1 MAIIYK
7 TTIMRRISF
16 LLALYGLFIGCSSDN
31 AADLIKEAIQQEYYY
46 PTNEATIT
54 AAQIGDGT
62 GTLDP
67 KAITI
72 ANNKLYVC
80 NGDVLE
86 IFDATTLGYLKTI
99 TAYTKGTTTVPFVKL
114 SSVCVDNGR
123 IYIAS
128 TNSRLFVLDEVT
140 SAGITIVGNGSTSTT
155 FVNIY
160 GVTVKDG
167 LVFVKEKSTT
177 IKVFETSQIT
187 ESSDWNLK
195 PIAKLNTLNG
205 TDQLY
210 SMDVEA
216 GNLVVAGRDA
226 KSYLYYDI
234 AGIKT
239 NAAASLT
246 EPIKPVVSVF
256 DANKPTAIN
265 FGTDWAITSENNGKI
280 NYLCLYPKAEF
291 MARTFTPK
299 VSAPDIDV
307 TNKNPFGTIVSVAQ
321 LKDRIFLSDNTNKT
335 IRVLKLN
342 KSTISEQQ

>member
-1 MAIIYK
+1 MAITYK
-7 TTIMRRISF
+7 IIMRKIVF
-16 LLALYGLFIGCSSDN
+16 LIASICLFTGCSNDDSAN
-31 AADLIKEAIQQEYYY
+31 VKETTNYDYYY
-46 PTNEATIT
+46 PSDDASIT

-62 GTLDP
+62 GDLDP
-67 KAITI
+67 KGITI

-86 IFDATTLGYLKTI
+86 IFDATTLGHLKTI
-99 TAYTKGTTTVPFVKL
+99 TAYTKGTTNIGFTRL

-123 IYIAS
+123 IYIGS
-128 TNSRLFVLDEVT
+128 IDSRLFVLDEVT
-140 SAGITIVGNGSTSTT
+140 GAGISTVGNGQWWQT
-155 FVNIY
+155 FVHVF

-167 LVFVKEKSTT
+167 LVFVKEKPTT

-187 ESSDWNLK
+187 ESSSWDLK

-205 TDQLY
+205 FEQVY

-239 NAAASLT
+239 NAAASLI
-246 EPIKPVVSVF
+246 EPIKPIVSVF
-256 DANKPTAIN
+256 DANKPIAIS
-265 FGTDWAITSENNGKI
+265 FSADWAITSENNGK
-280 NYLCLYPKAEF
+280 NNFLCLYPKAEF
-291 MARTFTPK
+291 MARTFTPR
-299 VSAPDIDV
+299 VNASDIM
-307 TNKNPFGTIVSVAQ
+307 NKNPFGSILSTAQ
-321 LKDRIFLSDNTNKT
+321 LKDRLFLSDNTNKT